1 MRLSCRRTS
10 VRQSNNRFHALD
22 AGAPPA
28 APTAANLNQFG
39 YALFDSRVSTFA
51 PVNDVPVGRDYIIGP
66 GDELKAL
73 IWGRVNDKL
82 DLTVQRDGSVLM
94 PEIGPLQVAG
104 LTFEQAKKLIELR
117 GEQITGVQVD
127 VTMGRLRT
135 IPVFVIGEVRQ
146 PGAYTISAL
155 ARVSNALGASGG
167 ITKVGSLRRIELRRG
182 NQLVKTIDLYGM
194 LLDGDTT
201 QDLQIEPNDVI
212 FVPVIGNVT
221 AIAGDVK
228 RPGFTNSRAPAKVST
243 RFYG

>member
-1 MRLSCRRTS
+1 M
-10 VRQSNNRFHALD
+10 
-22 AGAPPA
+22 
-28 APTAANLNQFG
+28 
-39 YALFDSRVSTFA
+39 
-51 PVNDVPVGRDYIIGP
+51 IGP

-82 DLTVQRDGSVLM
+82 DLTVQRDGSVLI

-155 ARVSNALGASGG
+155 AHVSNALGASGG
-167 ITKVGSLRRIELRRG
+167 ITKVGLAAPDRAAPWQPASQGDRSLR
-182 NQLVKTIDLYGM
+182 D
-194 LLDGDTT
+194 
-201 QDLQIEPNDVI
+201 
-212 FVPVIGNVT
+212 
-221 AIAGDVK
+221 AA
-228 RPGFTNSRAPAKVST
+228 
-243 RFYG
+243 